1 MDRRAVF
8 VNNKYQLPFDFG
20 TPLAADTIDSPTTDN
35 DGFTATSTGDSGRFS
50 TFS

>member
-1 MDRRAVF
+1 
-8 VNNKYQLPFDFG
+8 LPFEFG
-20 TPLAADTIDSPTTDN
+20 TPIAADTIDYLATDN